1 MVEVCDREGLELYL
15 PMRDEW
21 VEIHKSYNQLKQ
33 SAVLLRFVFACKNLK
48 TVPIM

>member
-21 VEIHKSYNQLKQ
+21 IEILLLYYN
-33 SAVLLRFVFACKNLK
+33 
-48 TVPIM
+48 